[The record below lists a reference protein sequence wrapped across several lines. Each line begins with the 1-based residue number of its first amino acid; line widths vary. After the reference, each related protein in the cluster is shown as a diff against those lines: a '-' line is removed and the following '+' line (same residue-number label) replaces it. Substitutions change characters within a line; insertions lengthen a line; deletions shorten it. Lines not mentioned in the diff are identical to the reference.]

1 MDFFNKVGS
10 TISSKSKDVTKKAKE
25 IAEIAKL
32 TGQIAEKE
40 ESIKGAYIELGKYVY
55 EIQKEDAP
63 EEVAEKFAVIDA
75 AVEEIEH
82 LKREV
87 RRLKGKQAC
96 PDCGKE
102 VSFSAAFCS
111 YCGAKLPEPEP
122 EEVVDEGEATEVT
135 EEAAEAAEPVEEATE
150 TAEPVEEA
158 AEAAEPVEEPKTEEI

>member
-10 TISSKSKDVTKKAKE
+10 TISNKSKDVTKKAKE

-32 TGQIAEKE
+32 TGRIAEKE

-55 EIQKEDAP
+55 ESQKEDAP

-75 AVEEIEH
+75 AVEEIEG

-87 RRLKGKQAC
+87 RKLKGRQEC

-102 VSFSAAFCS
+102 VSYSAAFCS

-122 EEVVDEGEATEVT
+122 EEVVEEGEVTEVT
-135 EEAAEAAEPVEEATE
+135 EEAAQATEPVETASEAAEETAG
-150 TAEPVEEA
+150 TAEPA
-158 AEAAEPVEEPKTEEI
+158 EEPKTEEI

>member
-10 TISSKSKDVTKKAKE
+10 TISNKSKDVTKKAKE

-32 TGQIAEKE
+32 TGRIAEKE

-55 EIQKEDAP
+55 ESQKEDAP

-75 AVEEIEH
+75 AVEEIEG

-87 RRLKGKQAC
+87 RKLKGRQEC

-102 VSFSAAFCS
+102 VSYSAAFCS

-122 EEVVDEGEATEVT
+122 EEVVEEGEVTEVT
-135 EEAAEAAEPVEEATE
+135 EEAAQATEPVETASEPVEETAG
-150 TAEPVEEA
+150 TAEPA
-158 AEAAEPVEEPKTEEI
+158 EEPKTEEI

>member
-10 TISSKSKDVTKKAKE
+10 TISNKSKDVTKKAKE

-55 EIQKEDAP
+55 ESQKEDAP
-63 EEVAEKFAVIDA
+63 EEVAEKFAVIDTT
-75 AVEEIEH
+75 VEEIEN
-82 LKREV
+82 LKREI
-87 RRLKGKQAC
+87 RKLKGRQEC

-102 VSFSAAFCS
+102 VSYAAAFCS

-122 EEVVDEGEATEVT
+122 EEVVDEGEVTEVA
-135 EEAAEAAEPVEEATE
+135 EEAAEETTEAAEPVEEA
-150 TAEPVEEA
+150 A
-158 AEAAEPVEEPKTEEI
+158 KTEEI

>member
-25 IAEIAKL
+25 LAEIAKL

-40 ESIKGAYIELGKYVY
+40 ESVKGAYIELGKYVY
-55 EIQKEDAP
+55 ETQKEDAP

-75 AVEEIEH
+75 TVEEIDH
-82 LKREV
+82 LKREI
-87 RRLKGKQAC
+87 RRLKGRQEC

-102 VSFSAAFCS
+102 VSYSAAFCS

-122 EEVVDEGEATEVT
+122 EEVVEEGDVTEVT
-135 EEAAEAAEPVEEATE
+135 EEAAAPE
-150 TAEPVEEA
+150 TTPAEEA
-158 AEAAEPVEEPKTEEI
+158 APAEETVKTEEI